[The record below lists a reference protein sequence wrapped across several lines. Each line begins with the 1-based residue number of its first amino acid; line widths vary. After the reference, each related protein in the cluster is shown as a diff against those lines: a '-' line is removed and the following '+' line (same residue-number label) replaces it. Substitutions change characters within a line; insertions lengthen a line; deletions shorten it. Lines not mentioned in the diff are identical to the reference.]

1 MIALLP
7 QALLNYRLQNTN
19 NLSTTTIILW
29 TIGSEITL
37 IYLIWTDEILII
49 AATYAVF
56 IAIALFI
63 GCQIKYYDQEK
74 QSISP
79 SVSQKS
85 KYFQFLINYMLL
97 LFLSS
102 ICGIL
107 LYYVLQLTK
116 SHLYMS
122 VLIGGI
128 IPTIIDSIAYF
139 PQIILIIQMRSAV
152 GVSSLMILTE
162 LIGFTAGTISICL
175 EQHIDIIPMSSFVAM
190 IIFNLILLVLTLCI
204 FRNTNKNENGTQS
217 DYELGQDSKESM
229 TLLKDEMKRLKPNI
243 NEQATTNINLVDDQ

>member
-37 IYLIWTDEILII
+37 VYLIWTNEILII

-74 QSISP
+74 QPINP

-97 LFLSS
+97 LFLCF
-102 ICGIL
+102 IFGIL
-107 LYYVLQLTK
+107 LYYILQLTK

-128 IPTIIDSIAYF
+128 IPTIIDSIGYF

-152 GVSSLMILTE
+152 GFSSLMVLTE

-175 EQHIDIIPMSSFVAM
+175 EHHIDRIPMSSFIAM
-190 IIFNLILLVLTLCI
+190 IIFNIILLVLTLCI
-204 FRNTNKNENGTQS
+204 FQHTNKEENRTQS
-217 DYELGQDSKESM
+217 DYELGQDSKG
-229 TLLKDEMKRLKPNI
+229 I
-243 NEQATTNINLVDDQ
+243 

>member
-1 MIALLP
+1 MGVIMSTILYLIVRK
-7 QALLNYRLQNTN
+7 LN
-19 NLSTTTIILW
+19 NLSTSTIILSW
-29 TIGSEITL
+29 IVGSGVTL
-37 IYLIWTDEILII
+37 VYLIWTDEILII
-49 AATYAVF
+49 AAAYAVF

-85 KYFQFLINYMLL
+85 KYFQFIINYMLL

-122 VLIGGI
+122 VLIGGVI
-128 IPTIIDSIAYF
+128 LGIIDSIGYL

-152 GVSSLMILTE
+152 GFSSLTAVTE
-162 LIGFTAGTISICL
+162 VIGFTAASISICL
-175 EQHIDIIPMSSFVAM
+175 EHHIDIIPMASFIPVL
-190 IIFNLILLVLTLCI
+190 IFNIILLALTLCI
-204 FRNTNKNENGTQS
+204 FPDTNKNGNRIQS
-217 DYELGQDSKESM
+217 DYELSQNSKESM
-229 TLLKDEMKRLKPNI
+229 TLLKDEMKSLKSNI
-243 NEQATTNINLVDDQ
+243 DEQATTNINLVDDK